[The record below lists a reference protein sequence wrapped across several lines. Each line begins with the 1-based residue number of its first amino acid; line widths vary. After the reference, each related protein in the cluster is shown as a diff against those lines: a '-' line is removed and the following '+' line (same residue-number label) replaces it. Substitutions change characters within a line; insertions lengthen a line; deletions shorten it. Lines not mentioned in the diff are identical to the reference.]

1 MYLGRYDGTLGGHSA
16 LRNPKTFK
24 NIGST
29 QGGIV
34 REYHYGIWD
43 PNDGTKTVNFYCKAL
58 VATLL
63 AYVPMLHLHAAST
76 R

>member
-34 REYHYGIWD
+34 RECHHIQTTTQK
-43 PNDGTKTVNFYCKAL
+43 PSISIQKAL